1 MDFYTLPVI
10 INNRREVVTQLNQHG
25 VYSENRTYV
34 IETLDCVHFPLLSI
48 HKNFIFKTFI
58 ENTPDYYLSELE
70 PSCYCENNRIFITFK
85 LREEKKEA
93 KEQQETKR
101 PEPLNYEDLEDFYF
115 EEKST
120 DSLSDVEQNNQQYE
134 EFEISKDLT
143 IQFKVNALG
152 SILIGAKF
160 TGNDLKTFSE
170 SESSN
175 FNIFIQLDVPS
186 LKVDSK
192 ISLSLSA
199 PENFLGMAL
208 DFGSESSQLAIKRYE
223 NNTPPLKRNIEMDNL
238 FKRIVNYQISKGW
251 VERDLSIQYYQE
263 EPGTNFYK
271 SLFFL
276 KEQLTG
282 DYVHFDDIDYI
293 VDIQSDL
300 KMLVNTHDG
309 MTQLNQ
315 QRFQQLPNLKITHQ
329 HNEEL
334 KPIFF
339 DYFKGNE
346 PVDVQL
352 HEIKYKVYNSILKVM
367 IGACLQ
373 REFNRYNHAK
383 RKIRFTILVPNIYDL
398 YDIKKTQES
407 IHKIFEDFAS
417 AEFKDEIL
425 AWEVLTISESDA
437 ALLGFVD
444 KMESDIQKNKNYIII
459 DSGKGTTDFSIIR
472 TGKNNAMSINPIY
485 RNGFAGAG
493 NLITYAVFE
502 TVLHYIRAHA
512 EFDNSAFKFI
522 RDKVIA
528 VLESHDLE
536 RKNLFYNELER
547 LKFNYNDNATE
558 IIKQWDSAKIGD
570 ITFENLTKIDGLD
583 ISALTDLLK
592 DIEQI
597 SDFYGYIQDACNLI
611 AYRVVGNLKLV
622 AEHQKN
628 FDCTGVLLTGRAF
641 LFQPLIDAIQL
652 QMKEQLQIPAQ
663 KIHVLQG
670 NELKNIS
677 LKGVFNQS
685 IRINSDVVG
694 FPIQVIIK
702 NQQEQ
707 SASLEEEKEEKPKQS
722 LQSRFLN
729 LLFNDMDKIQKADD
743 VRINHSQLAVDQLFQ
758 SQLLIGSGRYKVL
771 DIAFQQDFIHNNLVE
786 SDIVFTP
793 QEYLVRVKSNH
804 LLRAVLPL
812 DRKEDDKQREL
823 SVIIPSLFP
832 NYIHDRYLYSLQ
844 RSDIVKQKSKPKG
857 PMYF

>member
-10 INNRREVVTQLNQHG
+10 INNRREVITQLNNHDI
-25 VYSENRTYV
+25 YSENRTYV
-34 IETLDCVHFPLLSI
+34 IETLDGVHFPLLSI
-48 HKNFIFKTFI
+48 HKNFTFKTFI
-58 ENTPDYYLSELE
+58 ENTQDYHLSELE
-70 PSCYCENNRIFITFK
+70 PICLIDKKNVFIHFQP
-85 LREEKKEA
+85 REEKKGID
-93 KEQQETKR
+93 QQEAKR
-101 PEPLNYEDLEDFYF
+101 PEPLNYDDLEDFYF
-115 EEKST
+115 DEKPGEVSP
-120 DSLSDVEQNNQQYE
+120 SVEQNDQQYKE
-134 EFEISKDLT
+134 LEISNDLI
-143 IQFKVNALG
+143 IQFKVNASG
-152 SILIGAKF
+152 SILVIAKYIGD
-160 TGNDLKTFSE
+160 NLKSFSE
-170 SESSN
+170 SEASN
-175 FNIFIQLDVPS
+175 FNIFLQLDLPH
-186 LKVDSK
+186 LKASSK
-192 ISLSLSA
+192 IALSLSA
-199 PENFLGMAL
+199 PEIFLGMAL

-223 NNTPPLKRNIEMDNL
+223 NNIPPLKKNVEMDNL
-238 FKRIVNYQISKGW
+238 FKRIVNYHISKGW
-251 VERDLSIQYYQE
+251 VERDTHIQYYQE

-339 DYFKGNE
+339 DYFKGDE

-407 IHKIFEDFAS
+407 VQKIFEDFA
-417 AEFKDEIL
+417 ATEYKEEIL

-512 EFDNSAFKFI
+512 EVDNAAFKLI
-522 RDKVIA
+522 REKVIA

-547 LKFNYNDNATE
+547 LKFNYNSNSEE
-558 IIKQWDSAKIGD
+558 ILKQWSHAKVGD
-570 ITFENLTKIDGLD
+570 ITFEKLTKIEGLD

-597 SDFYGYIQDACNLI
+597 SDFYGYIQDACDLI

-628 FDCTGVLLTGRAF
+628 FDCAGVLLTGRAF
-641 LFQPLIDAIQL
+641 LFQPLIDAIQT
-652 QMKEQLQIPAQ
+652 QMKAQLQIPAE
-663 KIHVLQG
+663 KIHALQG

-685 IRINSDVVG
+685 IRINSDVIG
-694 FPIQVIIK
+694 LPIQVILK
-702 NQQEQ
+702 SHQEPTAP
-707 SASLEEEKEEKPKQS
+707 SEEVKEEKPKQS

-729 LLFNDMDKIQKADD
+729 LLFNDMNQFQKAED
-743 VRINHSQLAVDQLFQ
+743 VRINHSKLAFDYLFQ

-771 DIAFQQDFIHNNLVE
+771 DTAFQQDLTHHHDVE

-804 LLRAVLPL
+804 LLKAVLPL

-844 RSDIVKQKSKPKG
+844 RSDIIKQQAKPKG